1 MKNLI
6 VILIF
11 LPFVAFSQINDTWD
25 AVKVGTTDMSKIY
38 VGSDLVW
45 EKASETFEYLDNGG
59 IAYNDATPY
68 IDVPFPATV
77 NSGDLLILILH
88 IKQDDLYGTITG
100 QDGFTLISY
109 RDNNDGTVVAWFYK
123 IAAGSES
130 GTVQINHNFYPTNGQ
145 AAAMFRYASPASV
158 DVSNTYTDY
167 YSNSNGQGS
176 GTVSLSSGQAS
187 IIFISCE
194 TDYTVTI
201 SGGSNTYTLDAVL
214 YTSSGGGFAI
224 GAASSDVVETTQST
238 SWDWATFQT
247 NVGYEGLILNY

>member
-1 MKNLI
+1 MKNLLI
-6 VILIF
+6 GILL
-11 LPFVAFSQINDTWD
+11 LPLLAVGQITDTWD
-25 AVKVGTTDMSKIY
+25 DVYVNGTSFNKMY
-38 VGSDLVW
+38 VNGALVW
-45 EKASETFEYLDNGG
+45 QKVSETFEYLDNGG
-59 IAYNDATPY
+59 LAYNDATPY
-68 IDVPFPATV
+68 IDVPFPTTV

-88 IKQDDLYGTITG
+88 IKQNDMYGTIAG

-145 AAAMFRYASPASV
+145 AAVMFRYTSPASV

-176 GTVSLSSGQAS
+176 GIVSLSSGQAS

-238 SWDWATFQT
+238 NWGWATFQT